1 MSAADSPAPLLVVCG
16 PTGAGKSALALRLA
30 ERHAVTIVS
39 ADSRQIYRGFDVGT
53 AKPSAAE
60 LARVPHRGVDVAD
73 PVERWSAARWAE
85 DAGRWI
91 TEARDAGRTPV
102 VVGGTGL
109 YIRALV
115 APLAEAP
122 VLDPDR
128 RAALASFLD
137 GLAPAELHRWCMAL
151 DPAKAVLGRVQQ
163 LRAIETA
170 LLAGR
175 RLGDLH
181 AAAPR
186 AVRHAARYLVVDPG
200 VERLRAWIV
209 ARVRT
214 MLDAGWPDEVRRL
227 RASVPPDAPA
237 WRTTGYATVGR
248 LVDGEMGI
256 GAAAEAVAIETRQY
270 AKRQRTWFRH
280 QLGDGSV
287 VRVDPT
293 DPRADALVERWW
305 HGEEEAR

>member
-1 MSAADSPAPLLVVCG
+1 MSAPPEPLLVVCG
-16 PTGAGKSALALRLA
+16 PTGAGKSALAMRLT
-30 ERHAVTIVS
+30 ERHPVTILS

-53 AKPSAAE
+53 AKPSRE
-60 LARVPHRGVDVAD
+60 ERARVPHRGVDVAD
-73 PVERWSAARWAE
+73 PMERWSAACWAD

-91 TEARDAGRTPV
+91 AEARAAGRTPV

-115 APLAEAP
+115 EPIAEAP
-122 VLDPDR
+122 ALDPAR
-128 RAALASFLD
+128 RAALAAFLD
-137 GLAPAELHRWCMAL
+137 GLSPAELRRWCTAL
-151 DPAKAVLGRVQQ
+151 DPAKAALGRAQQ
-163 LRAIETA
+163 LRAVETA

-186 AVRHAARYLVVDPG
+186 ATRHAARYLVVDPG
-200 VERLRAWIV
+200 VERLRAWIA
-209 ARVRT
+209 ARARA
-214 MLDAGWPDEVRRL
+214 MLGAGWPDEVRRL

-248 LVDGEMGI
+248 LVDGALGVAE
-256 GAAAEAVAIETRQY
+256 AAEAIAIETRQY

-287 VRVDPT
+287 ARVDPT
-293 DPRADALVERWW
+293 DPGADALVERWW